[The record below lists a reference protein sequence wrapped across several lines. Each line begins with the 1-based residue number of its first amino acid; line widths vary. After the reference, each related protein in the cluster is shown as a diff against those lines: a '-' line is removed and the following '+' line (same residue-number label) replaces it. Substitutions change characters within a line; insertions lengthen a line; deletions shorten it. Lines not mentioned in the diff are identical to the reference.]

1 LSVITLQAEIN
12 GYKGQAVNILAAV
25 DGGTGLVIVSQ
36 EVAFGERTPGALIV
50 SNDPRAPS
58 RDMLFDE
65 GKLAG
70 AIDRY
75 FRADSTGM
83 VELLASVQRHKP
95 TNAIQVGGVDASG
108 TRYQLSP
115 EITNGQIA
123 ILAIMYAAG
132 NTLSIEDTSE
142 FAQDMADMFMTI

>member
-1 LSVITLQAEIN
+1 MSVIALQAEIT
-12 GYKGQAVNILAAV
+12 GYKGPAVNILAAV

-36 EVAFGERTPGALIV
+36 EVAFGERSPGALIV
-50 SNDPRAPS
+50 CNDPRAPS
-58 RDMLFDE
+58 RDLLFDE

-70 AIDRY
+70 AIERY

-83 VELLASVQRHKP
+83 VELLSAVQRHKP
-95 TNAIQVGGVDASG
+95 SNAIQATGLDASG

-123 ILAIMYAAG
+123 VLAIVYAAS
-132 NTLSIEDTSE
+132 NSLSIEDTAE